1 MKDTKRNIAECPFCH
16 KTKTKTVSKED
27 GGIPRYDGKIW
38 VKRYKVYVTCN
49 ICRARGPI
57 VSVPLPYV
65 HGNQQDIDWD
75 AVNAEKDRVEN
86 EAVTKWNAAS
96 AQKR

>member
-1 MKDTKRNIAECPFCH
+1 MKDTSNIAECPFCH

-27 GGIPRYDGKIW
+27 STPHYNGKMW

-49 ICRARGPI
+49 ACRARGPI

-65 HGNQQDIDWD
+65 HGNQQDIDWNI
-75 AVNAEKDRVEN
+75 VNAEKNRGEN
-86 EAVTKWNAAS
+86 EAITKWNAVS
-96 AQKR
+96 TQKG

>member
-1 MKDTKRNIAECPFCH
+1 MKDTSNIAECPFCH

-27 GGIPRYDGKIW
+27 STPHYNGKMW

-49 ICRARGPI
+49 ACRARGPI

-65 HGNQQDIDWD
+65 HGNQQDIDWNI
-75 AVNAEKDRVEN
+75 VNAEKNRVEN
-86 EAVTKWNAAS
+86 EAITKWNAVS
-96 AQKR
+96 TQKG

>member
-1 MKDTKRNIAECPFCH
+1 MKDTSNIAECPFCH

-27 GGIPRYDGKIW
+27 GTPHYNGKMW

-49 ICRARGPI
+49 ACRARGPI

-65 HGNQQDIDWD
+65 HGNRQDIDWD
-75 AVNAEKDRVEN
+75 VVNAEKNRVEN
-86 EAVTKWNAAS
+86 EAITKWNAAS
-96 AQKR
+96 AQKE

>member
-1 MKDTKRNIAECPFCH
+1 MEDTKRNIAECPFCH

-27 GGIPRYDGKIW
+27 GGTPRYDGKIW

-49 ICRARGPI
+49 ACRARGPI

-65 HGNQQDIDWD
+65 HGNQQDIDWNI
-75 AVNAEKDRVEN
+75 VNAEKDRVEN
-86 EAVTKWNAAS
+86 EAIAKWNTAS
-96 AQKR
+96 TQKE